1 MCGITVEDDRF
12 EIRASGEV
20 NNIELI
26 NEIYNDDYVTV
37 SIRAVIFPQYALCSA
52 SDYIKNIVTT
62 WYNIKKRQQAA
73 VGNLYDFGK
82 VIAEKIQQETQNY
95 SKYSIINRVEPY
107 YLSPSVQEKKTTA
120 FSFARKT
127 DAQYVLFGEI
137 VEFGVETSITS
148 GLSFWRGEQSKRNLE
163 LSFSMYDGNTGEKVF
178 QNTQNISTLWNFDP
192 HKVIDSN
199 SRKL

>member
-20 NNIELI
+20 NNNELI

-37 SIRAVIFPQYALCSA
+37 SIRADIFPQFALCSA

-62 WYNIKKRQQAA
+62 WYNIKKRQQDA
-73 VGNLYDFGK
+73 VGNFYDFGK
-82 VIAEKIQQETQNY
+82 VLAEKIQQKTQNH

-120 FSFARKT
+120 YS
-127 DAQYVLFGEI
+127 L
-137 VEFGVETSITS
+137 
-148 GLSFWRGEQSKRNLE
+148 
-163 LSFSMYDGNTGEKVF
+163 
-178 QNTQNISTLWNFDP
+178 
-192 HKVIDSN
+192 
-199 SRKL
+199 